1 MPGSDDKNASFA
13 PNFRS
18 EPEGGPG
25 VGGQAENQIQ
35 VRKSQIPAMFQG
47 VYLKALGGS
56 KAAAVKAFCLEC
68 CGWKP
73 KEVRACSAHACPMH
87 AVRPFQAAG
96 VDEEEVD
103 EEEVGDG

>member
-47 VYLKALGGS
+47 VYLKALGG
-56 KAAAVKAFCLEC
+56 
-68 CGWKP
+68 
-73 KEVRACSAHACPMH
+73 
-87 AVRPFQAAG
+87 Q
-96 VDEEEVD
+96 
-103 EEEVGDG
+103 